1 MSQSSVSAIGCA
13 ILLFAASHAARAMD
27 PSWPALPQS
36 VASHGAIV
44 SDGWLYVYGGHTGK
58 THDYSTESVSGK
70 FSRLKLDG
78 GTTWED
84 LPGGPAL
91 QGMNLAV
98 DRGRV
103 YRVGGMQPRNKPGD
117 PADNHSVAD
126 AAVFDPTAGR
136 WEPLPPLPEPR
147 SSHDVVVLDGKLYV
161 VGGWIMHG
169 ANQKQTW
176 PSSAFV
182 LDLAHPNAGWKAL
195 TQPFQRRALTA
206 AAAGGKLYVLG
217 GLTESADA
225 VQEVDVFDPHTGKW
239 SKGPE
244 YPGNGVGFS
253 PAACAVNGR
262 LCLSTSDGKLHRL
275 NAAGDAWEPAGAL
288 TIPRIVHRLV
298 PFGNEAVL
306 AIGGASRKGDARRV
320 ELATLA
326 AQKVKAAP

>member
-1 MSQSSVSAIGCA
+1 MSQQSMSAIGCA
-13 ILLFAASHAARAMD
+13 VLIFAAGNAAMAMD
-27 PSWPALPQS
+27 PTWPALPQS

-78 GTTWED
+78 GKTWEK
-84 LPGGPAL
+84 LPGGSPL

-98 DRGRV
+98 DHGRIF
-103 YRVGGMQPRNKPGD
+103 RVGGMAPRNKPGE
-117 PADNHSVAD
+117 PADNHSVAE
-126 AAVFDPTAGR
+126 AAVFDPASSR
-136 WEPLPPLPEPR
+136 WESLPPLPEPR

-161 VGGWIMHG
+161 VGGWIMRG
-169 ANQKQTW
+169 AKEKPVW
-176 PSSAFV
+176 PSSALV
-182 LDLAHPNAGWKAL
+182 LDLAHPNAGWKPMP
-195 TQPFQRRALTA
+195 QPFQRRALTA
-206 AAAGGKLYVLG
+206 AAANGKLYVLG

-253 PAACAVNGR
+253 PAACAVGGR

-275 NAAGDAWEPAGAL
+275 NAAGDAWESAGAL

-298 PFGNEAVL
+298 PLGTDGVL
-306 AIGGASRKGDARRV
+306 AIGGASRKGDSRTV
-320 ELATLA
+320 ELATLSA
-326 AQKVKAAP
+326 AK